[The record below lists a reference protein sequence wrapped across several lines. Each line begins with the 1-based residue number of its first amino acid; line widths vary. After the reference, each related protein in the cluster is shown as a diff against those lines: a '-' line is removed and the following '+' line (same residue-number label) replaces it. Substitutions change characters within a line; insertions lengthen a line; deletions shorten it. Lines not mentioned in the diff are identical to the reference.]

1 MNDSIEQ
8 SEANHYHYRMTGIAG
23 VDTAGA
29 GVDEEGANFCE
40 LATLPIFFTELSLIN
55 LIN

>member
-1 MNDSIEQ
+1 LQEWTLTEDI
-8 SEANHYHYRMTGIAG
+8 AKVHIAG
-23 VDTAGA
+23 LDK
-29 GVDEEGANFCE
+29 GVKFCE